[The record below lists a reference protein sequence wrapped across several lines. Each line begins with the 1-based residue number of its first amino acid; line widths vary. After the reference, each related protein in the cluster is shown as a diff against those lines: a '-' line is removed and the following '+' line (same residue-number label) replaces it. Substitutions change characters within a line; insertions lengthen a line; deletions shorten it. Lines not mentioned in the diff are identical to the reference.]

1 MRLPSRAAPALAA
14 AALLAALPCDAVSD
28 TTAHRHD
35 PGHAR
40 VAAKKPE
47 RFGAGCR
54 TLVEGV
60 RATADCHN
68 PYPGV
73 DRVALHIECDPW
85 WDIDTDTAPTDVGP
99 AETVRLNGRC
109 WKSVRRAWVSH
120 EKADRAR
127 QSDEGLSSLPG
138 RHRNG

>member
-1 MRLPSRAAPALAA
+1 MRLPSRIAPALAA
-14 AALLAALPCDAVSD
+14 AALLAALPCDAASHPA
-28 TTAHRHD
+28 AHR
-35 PGHAR
+35 HAR
-40 VAAKKPE
+40 VAAKEPE

-54 TLVEGV
+54 IVVHGT

-85 WDIDTDTAPTDVGP
+85 WDIDTDTAPADVDP
-99 AETVRLNGRC
+99 AETVRMSGRC

-120 EKADRAR
+120 ERADQAPQPAR
-127 QSDEGLSSLPG
+127 PGDGGSSLPG